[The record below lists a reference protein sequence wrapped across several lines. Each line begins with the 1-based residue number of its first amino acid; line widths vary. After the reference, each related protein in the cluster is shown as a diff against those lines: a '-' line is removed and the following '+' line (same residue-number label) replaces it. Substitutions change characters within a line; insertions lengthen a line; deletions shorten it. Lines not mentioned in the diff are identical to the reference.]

1 MTTALCRVSS
11 NRMFSGNH
19 QRFSHHS
26 NVNHCQMTFAI
37 YQPALASEQALPVLY
52 WLSGLTCNDENFSTK
67 AGAQRV
73 ADELGMILVMPDTSP
88 RGDDVPDDIHGAYD
102 FGLGAGFY
110 VNASAPQYQNH
121 YQMYDYVTKEL
132 PAIIAENFNVTD
144 KKSISGHSMGGHG
157 ALICAIKNPGMYQS
171 VSAFAPIT
179 NPMNCPWGQKALA
192 GYLGDNQESWWQW
205 DSCELI
211 NSLASDDPFLALP
224 LKVTQGLS
232 DDFLNEQLKPQA
244 LIEACEGKGKVLD
257 YTAAEGFDHSY
268 FFISTFIEDHLR
280 FHRKYL

>member
-11 NRMFSGNH
+11 NRMFSGRH
-19 QRFSHHS
+19 QRFSHYS
-26 NVNHCQMTFAI
+26 DVNHCKMTFAI

-67 AGAQRV
+67 AGAQKI
-73 ADELGMILVMPDTSP
+73 ADELGITLVMPDTSP
-88 RGDDVPDDIHGAYD
+88 RGEEVPDDENGDYD

-110 VNASAPQYQNH
+110 VNATQAPYRNN
-121 YQMYDYVTKEL
+121 YQMYDYITKEL
-132 PAIIAENFNVTD
+132 PLIIAENFNVTD
-144 KKSISGHSMGGHG
+144 NKSIAGHSMGGHG

-179 NPMNCPWGQKALA
+179 NPSDCPWGQKALT
-192 GYLGDNQESWWQW
+192 GYLGDNPDNWHPW

-211 NSLASDDPFLALP
+211 KRLQDNDPFLTLP
-224 LKVTQGLS
+224 VKVSQGLA
-232 DDFLNEQLKPQA
+232 DDFLQQQLKPQA
-244 LIEACEGKGKVLD
+244 LIEACDARGKTLD
-257 YTAAEGFDHSY
+257 YTGVEGFDHSY
-268 FFISTFIEDHLR
+268 FFIASYIEEHLR